1 MDLVPLPGGVIRR
14 GVDGIDAEV
23 VGFLLCVCFEFDALT
38 LEAEWSSRAICPA
51 TIVSKP

>member
-1 MDLVPLPGGVIRR
+1 VDLVPLPGGAIRS

-23 VGFLLCVCFEFDALT
+23 VGFLLCVCFEVDALT
-38 LEAEWSSRAICPA
+38 LAVEWSFRATCPT